1 MYMSNDLKKI
11 REELL
16 KLLQDK
22 YPDLKD
28 LVKISVVRKK
38 QKKNK

>member
-1 MYMSNDLKKI
+1 MSNDLKKI